1 MLGEETRQNKMA
13 GRKKKKDDVMIEVTT
28 VRMAGPE
35 NSVRVSSAK
44 TGENGVSRME
54 VRTKKK
60 KREMR
65 LSSNTTMP

>member
-13 GRKKKKDDVMIEVTT
+13 GRKKKDDVMIEVTT

-35 NSVRVSSAK
+35 NSVMVSSAE

-54 VRTKKK
+54 VRT
-60 KREMR
+60 
-65 LSSNTTMP
+65 